1 MVARHRESQR
11 VFVRGWELEREA
23 LESVAKCQKP
33 TARARSEG
41 AS

>member
-1 MVARHRESQR
+1 MARQRVARR
-11 VFVRGWELEREA
+11 VFVRGWELEREG
-23 LESVAKCQKP
+23 LESLAKCQKP